1 MKIVVT
7 DACIFID
14 VITLNLTAK
23 FFDLDLDIH
32 TTADIINEL
41 YPEQKQILE
50 GYKLSEKLTVH
61 VLTGEEQLALM
72 SEVHPKALTPEDLS
86 VIFIARKLGNVTV
99 LSSDK
104 PLRKYA
110 KKLSIEYHG
119 MLWIMDQ
126 LVVQGAIPKPEAIT
140 KLNTWSNSNL
150 IYRDNAEIKDEV
162 DKRVKAWSN

>member
-14 VITLNLTAK
+14 VININLTAK
-23 FFDLDLDIH
+23 FFGLELDIH

-50 GYKLSEKLTVH
+50 GYKASTKLTVH
-61 VLTGEEQLALM
+61 ILTGEEQLELM
-72 SEVHPKALTPEDLS
+72 KQQYPKALTPEDLS
-86 VIFIARKLGNVTV
+86 VIFIAQKLGDATV

-119 MLWIMDQ
+119 MLWILDQ
-126 LVVQGAIPKPEAIT
+126 LVAQGLLPKPEAIA
-140 KLNTWSNSNL
+140 KLNAWINSNL
-150 IYRDNAEIKDEV
+150 IYRDNAEIQDEV
-162 DKRVKAWSN
+162 DKRIKAWSK

>member
-14 VITLNLTAK
+14 VINLNLTGK
-23 FFDLDLDIH
+23 FFGLELDIH

-41 YPEQKQILE
+41 YPAQQQILE
-50 GYKLSEKLTVH
+50 GYKSSTKLTVH

-72 SEVHPKALTPEDLS
+72 TEEHPKALTPEDLS
-86 VIFIARKLGNVTV
+86 VIFIARKLGDATV

-126 LVVQGAIPKPEAIT
+126 LIGQEILTKSEGVT
-140 KLNTWSNSNL
+140 KLTAWVNSNL
-150 IYRDNAEIKDEV
+150 SYKNNAEIQAEV
-162 DKRVKAWSN
+162 DTRVKAWSK